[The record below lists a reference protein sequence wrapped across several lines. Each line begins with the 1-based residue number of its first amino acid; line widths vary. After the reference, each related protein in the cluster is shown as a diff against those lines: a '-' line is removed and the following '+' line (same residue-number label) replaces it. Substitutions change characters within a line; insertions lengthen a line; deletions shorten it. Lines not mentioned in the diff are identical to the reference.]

1 MTTDLTMENTKV
13 THHDD
18 QDRFLTEMFDKRL
31 LKRDWPAYQPVSPE
45 TTEERLRQ
53 FLTAQGLDNFA
64 ITDLARLA
72 GGASKEQFLFTLVQP
87 GKNLSERLVLR
98 MDPTDGVLETSRVRE
113 FELLEAMEGVVPAP
127 KPRFLD
133 KEGKWLGS
141 PSMIT
146 SFVQGT
152 TKPTAGGAGVSG
164 LGTGFNVEWRRKLAP
179 QFMHHLR
186 AIHEFDFRANPL
198 PHFEIP
204 DADPYQAARFRV
216 NLWTRVWRESAFAPN
231 PVFAVVESWLRANMP
246 ETRELVLVH
255 GDFRTGNYL
264 FDEDSGEITAIL
276 DWELAHIGDYHE
288 DLAWSF
294 VEIFGARNEQGEY
307 LCSNLMT
314 AEEFIGSYEEATGRK
329 VDRKVLRFYRVL
341 LSWSVVAMASNGLTA
356 ASRHHNHQDIL
367 LTWLSLVSPP
377 LLDELT
383 RLLLEE
389 DAE

>member
-1 MTTDLTMENTKV
+1 MTLDLKPQTKRLAYL
-13 THHDD
+13 DD
-18 QDRFLTEMFDKRL
+18 QDRFLGELFDKRL
-31 LKRDWPAYQPVSPE
+31 RKREWAAYQPVSPGE
-45 TTEERLRQ
+45 TEERLTR
-53 FLTAQGLDNFA
+53 FLTAQGLENFSIA
-64 ITDLARLA
+64 NLSRLA
-72 GGASKEQFLFTLVQP
+72 GGASKEQFLFTLLQP
-87 GKNLSERLVLR
+87 DQNSAERLVLR
-98 MDPTDGVLETSRVRE
+98 MDPTDGVLETSRERE
-113 FELLEAMEGVVPAP
+113 FEVLEAMQGVVPAP
-127 KPRFLD
+127 KARFLD
-133 KEGKWLGS
+133 REGTWLGS

-146 SFVQGT
+146 TFVEGT

-164 LGTGFNVEWRRKLAP
+164 LGTGFNVEWRRRLAP

-198 PHFEIP
+198 PHFETP

-216 NLWTRVWRESAFAPN
+216 NLWARVWRESAFAAN
-231 PVFAVVESWLRANMP
+231 PVFAVVESWLRANLP
-246 ETRELVLVH
+246 ETQELVLVH

-264 FDEDSGEITAIL
+264 FDEDSGEITTIL

-314 AEEFIGSYEEATGRK
+314 ADEFIGSYESATGRK
-329 VDRKVLRFYRVL
+329 VDRKILRFYRVL
-341 LSWSVVAMASNGLTA
+341 LSWSVLAMASNGLTA

-367 LTWLSLVSPP
+367 LTWLSMVSPP

-389 DAE
+389 DA